1 MSRARPDR
9 PDGVRDRAAEIWRPL
24 LAIADAAGG
33 HWPETA
39 RRACRHFVLEA
50 TAQPASI
57 GVRLL
62 ADVRQIFAAE
72 NTDRMVTAELI
83 RELHAIEDGP
93 WTDVQGKPLD
103 SRRLAKELDRY
114 LVRPKDLKVSGKTL
128 KGYRIDGGGLA
139 DAWSR
144 YLPPPETGATSA
156 TSATPQVNAT
166 SGAAETPRSSATS
179 ATRVADGRGIQQPLA
194 PVLTRPVAEVADVA
208 PTKPVHDTE
217 GDR

>member
-1 MSRARPDR
+1 
-9 PDGVRDRAAEIWRPL
+9 L

-62 ADVRQIFAAE
+62 ADIRQIFAAE

-114 LVRPKDLKVSGKTL
+114 LVRPKDLKISGKTL
-128 KGYRIDGGGLA
+128 KGYRIDGDGGLA

-144 YLPPPETGATSA
+144 YLPPLETGATSA
-156 TSATPQVNAT
+156 TNAPLQVTAT
-166 SGAAETPRSSATS
+166 SGAPETPASAATS
-179 ATRVADGRGIQQPLA
+179 ATRVADGRRTQQPLT
-194 PVLTRPVAEVADVA
+194 PLLTSPVAEVADVA
-208 PTKPVHDTE
+208 ATKPDHDTE